1 VRYKSGDAIPN
12 NASAGTVPASSIM
25 NKTYKTLGHFHLVVY
40 TKLGNRKQNILLA
53 ELVQRVDEAI
63 LAIGRLTMVLTDIAV
78 AVAIVG
84 LSTSSCWLK
93 LHIYIEGWKGF
104 LDGRRP
110 AL

>member
-25 NKTYKTLGHFHLVVY
+25 NKAYKTLGHFHLVVY
-40 TKLGNRKQNILLA
+40 TKLGNRKQNILPA

-63 LAIGRLTMVLTDIAV
+63 LVIGRLTMVLTDVAV

-84 LSTSSCWLK
+84 LSTSSW
-93 LHIYIEGWKGF
+93 
-104 LDGRRP
+104 
-110 AL
+110 

>member
-1 VRYKSGDAIPN
+1 VRYKFGDAIPN

-84 LSTSSCWLK
+84 LSTSSWSLE
-93 LHIYIEGWKGF
+93 LHIYSEGWKRL

>member
-1 VRYKSGDAIPN
+1 MRYKSGDAIPN

-84 LSTSSCWLK
+84 LSTSSWSLE
-93 LHIYIEGWKGF
+93 LHIYSEGWKRL
-104 LDGRRP
+104 LDDRRP